1 MMDGDDDEYE
11 DDEDDNVDVC
21 WRNLWHKHF
30 RETENREIWTG
41 QTTDYLF
48 QIHENLSK
56 MDAPLGKSGKYGDK
70 TKITSKSTL
79 HFEVVQWRIFLSL
92 NFFLNFVP
100 EILLD

>member
-21 WRNLWHKHF
+21 WRNLWHKHY
-30 RETENREIWTG
+30 RETEIWTG

-79 HFEVVQWRIFLSL
+79 HLEVFDIMLTTNGFL
-92 NFFLNFVP
+92 
-100 EILLD
+100 

>member
-21 WRNLWHKHF
+21 WRNLWHKHY

-70 TKITSKSTL
+70 TKITSRSTL
-79 HFEVVQWRIFLSL
+79 HLEVFDIMLTTNGFL
-92 NFFLNFVP
+92 
-100 EILLD
+100 